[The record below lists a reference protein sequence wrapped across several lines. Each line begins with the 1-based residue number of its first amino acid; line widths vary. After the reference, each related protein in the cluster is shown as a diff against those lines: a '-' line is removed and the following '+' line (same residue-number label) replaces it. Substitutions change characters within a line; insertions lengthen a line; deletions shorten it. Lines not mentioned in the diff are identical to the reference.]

1 MESKEDEL
9 HKKTQELR
17 SDFYRYFKK
26 MKEDTKDFGKISRID
41 TQINNKL
48 VEVLI
53 LNELAHEKK
62 KLKKVI

>member
-1 MESKEDEL
+1 MVVSNEQEL

-17 SDFYRYFKK
+17 SAFHNHMMELKEATSDFAE
-26 MKEDTKDFGKISRID
+26 MQRID

-53 LNELAHEKK
+53 LNELAHEK
-62 KLKKVI
+62 LKEVI